1 MFFLLFLC
9 WFLGEVHFD
18 GSLNIQH
25 GKGKL
30 KVERTNQTQN
40 FSVMH
45 FKYQVIMSRSP
56 NYKWSIIFFVFQRN
70 LIKMGEENILNLNWN
85 NFGDNLSS
93 LVKELICQQEFLEF
107 YGIERNKFGG
117 GLICGYFCWKQC
129 SLFNKPWCA
138 DKTKNVHA
146 LLPFFSLT
154 PPPPLEL
161 KFSQ

>member
-1 MFFLLFLC
+1 MI
-9 WFLGEVHFD
+9 
-18 GSLNIQH
+18 N
-25 GKGKL
+25 
-30 KVERTNQTQN
+30 N
-40 FSVMH
+40 
-45 FKYQVIMSRSP
+45 
-56 NYKWSIIFFVFQRN
+56 FFVFQRN

-154 PPPPLEL
+154 PPPPLSCKKKLARSYQLFLSQYLFLAKVEL